1 MLSTFSGRF
10 GKYVDGELMIGQCF
24 FNREQWESG
33 RDAHPLTPEEKVQEF
48 FDCKGKENESIF
60 FRINTFKNLIDSD
73 FYHEHLFVKPIYG
86 CCLWAHVGP
95 QGTIFGAASFG
106 QRKGATSHVSSQF
119 HALLSA
125 PSLKPMF
132 YHQHFK
138 FWAKN
143 EALIQTP
150 RAETSFNQHKSI
162 SNFVAFASFPATFE
176 LLLHGPWMAPYMA
189 LRNALYVGGGSL
201 ATALLRAGTAVPNH
215 LMWPSA
221 VGLGEGIDWGPVTLS
236 GPKKL
241 RLQVWPFAWRLFV
254 PKALWS
260 RGWSFQLLDGEN
272 VCACVNHRNP
282 ESDRIWLVSN
292 TCLFHLI
299 SILFGMMITLIYSW
313 DGLKPATI
321 DIWLIRYQMSLKK
334 EDQTCWI
341 ADSQEKTSPRLDGHF
356 TFPLRLLH
364 LIVVTLPADVSA
376 WQP

>member
-1 MLSTFSGRF
+1 MLIPWRLKRKCRSFLIAKAKKTNLF
-10 GKYVDGELMIGQCF
+10 
-24 FNREQWESG
+24 
-33 RDAHPLTPEEKVQEF
+33 
-48 FDCKGKENESIF
+48 F

-106 QRKGATSHVSSQF
+106 QQKSATSHVSSQF

-241 RLQVWPFAWRLFV
+241 RLLAGMAFCMAPFCPEGALVTGVVVSAPWRGECVCLCESQE
-254 PKALWS
+254 S
-260 RGWSFQLLDGEN
+260 RIRSYLAGFKHL
-272 VCACVNHRNP
+272 
-282 ESDRIWLVSN
+282 
-292 TCLFHLI
+292 LI
-299 SILFGMMITLIYSW
+299 SSYFHPIW
-313 DGLKPATI
+313 DDDNI
-321 DIWLIRYQMSLKK
+321 DIFLGWVETSNYRYMTYQIS
-334 EDQTCWI
+334 
-341 ADSQEKTSPRLDGHF
+341 
-356 TFPLRLLH
+356 
-364 LIVVTLPADVSA
+364 DVS
-376 WQP
+376 